1 MQGKKHGSR
10 GARRPRCIAAES
22 GRRHF
27 RSGFREE
34 RFVLS
39 SELVA
44 DARHLLEE
52 LVVGQGVELVS
63 QLAQPQVERVVQLVQ
78 SKLQWHRR
86 VGLRVFVI
94 NHDRINGING

>member
-1 MQGKKHGSR
+1 M
-10 GARRPRCIAAES
+10 
-22 GRRHF
+22 
-27 RSGFREE
+27 
-34 RFVLS
+34 LS